1 MTTTTSTPD
10 DTAVDPAVDT
20 TVDPAGVDRAGTIDT
35 YLDAYGE
42 PDAARRM
49 QLIGRVWADDGRL
62 LDPPLDGQ
70 GHAGISA
77 LTDLVHAHYPG
88 HTFRRTTAVDAHH
101 DVARYGWEL
110 VAPDGAVAVS
120 GLDVAEFGGD
130 GRIIRVLGFFGELQP
145 QQA

>member
-1 MTTTTSTPD
+1 MTTTTNTPVGTAAD
-10 DTAVDPAVDT
+10 SAVDPAAVDL
-20 TVDPAGVDRAGTIDT
+20 AGTIDT

-49 QLIGRVWADDGRL
+49 QLIEQVWAADGRL

-77 LTDLVHAHYPG
+77 LTDVVHAHYPG
-88 HTFRRTTAVDAHH
+88 HTFRRTTAIDAHH

-110 VAPDGAVAVS
+110 VAADGAVAVA
-120 GLDVAEFGGD
+120 GLDVAEFGAD
-130 GRIIRVLGFFGELQP
+130 GRIVRVLGFFGELQP